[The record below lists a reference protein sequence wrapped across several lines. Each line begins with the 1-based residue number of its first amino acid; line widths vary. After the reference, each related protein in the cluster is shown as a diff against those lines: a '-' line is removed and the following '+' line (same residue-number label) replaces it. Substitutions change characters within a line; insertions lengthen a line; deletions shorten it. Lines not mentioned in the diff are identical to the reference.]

1 MGMMR
6 KVTKMAADKFVN
18 PIYSRNSGN
27 PPLDPGFSRG
37 PIAKP
42 KPTPTGMP
50 TKTWGAG
57 DPNYVKDMIAR
68 GKAKKTNKV
77 IP

>member
-1 MGMMR
+1 
-6 KVTKMAADKFVN
+6 MAERNLNDRYVN

-27 PPLDPGFSRG
+27 PPIDPGFSRG
-37 PIAKP
+37 SVPEP
-42 KPTPTGMP
+42 KPMTTEMP
-50 TKTWGAG
+50 KRTWGAG
-57 DPNYVKDMIAR
+57 NPNYVKDMIAR

>member
-1 MGMMR
+1 MAAMR
-6 KVTKMAADKFVN
+6 KMASDKFVN
-18 PIYSRNSGN
+18 PVYSRNSGN
-27 PPLDPGFSRG
+27 PPLDQGFSRG
-37 PIAKP
+37 PVP
-42 KPTPTGMP
+42 KPTKMP

-57 DPNYVKDMIAR
+57 DPNYIKDMIAR

>member
-1 MGMMR
+1 MIR
-6 KVTKMAADKFVN
+6 KNPNDKYVN
-18 PIYSRNSGN
+18 PLYSRNSGN
-27 PPLDPGFSRG
+27 PPLDPEFSRG
-37 PIAKP
+37 SVPEP
-42 KPTPTGMP
+42 KPTSIKMP

-57 DPNYVKDMIAR
+57 NPNYVKDMIAR